1 MFTLIYKLNKNSS
14 FAKIMD
20 WNSAFIDFNEYLLL
34 EKGLSQNTQLAY
46 IRDLNKLRIFAEL
59 HNESNPCL
67 VDKFFMQDF
76 VYDFAKK
83 TKSDKSQARLISS
96 LKAFFN
102 FLQIEDRREDN
113 PVELIES
120 PKIGLR
126 LPDTL
131 SHSEIEKIISTI
143 DLSMPEGTRNRTI
156 IETLYGCGLRV
167 SELVNLK
174 LSDLFFEENFIR
186 VIGKGDKQRLV
197 PISDWTIKYITI
209 YKETVRSN
217 QNIKPKNEDILFL
230 NRRGGKLT
238 REMIFIIVKDA
249 AERAGIC
256 KKVSPHTFRHSFAT
270 VLLKN
275 GADLRS
281 IQQML
286 GHESITTTEI
296 YTHLDKQQL
305 RDAIEKYHP
314 FYRKNLE

>member
-1 MFTLIYKLNKNSS
+1 MN
-14 FAKIMD
+14 
-20 WNSAFIDFNEYLLL
+20 WESAFKDFIEYLLL

-46 IRDLNKLRIFAEL
+46 IRDLNKLKSFAES
-59 HNESNPCL
+59 HEEYNPCS

-83 TKSDKSQARLISS
+83 TKSEKSQARLISS
-96 LKAFFN
+96 LKSFFK
-102 FLQIEDRREDN
+102 FLQIEERREDN
-113 PVELIES
+113 PVELLES
-120 PKIGLR
+120 PKIGIR

-131 SHSEIEKIISTI
+131 SHEEIEKIIASI
-143 DLSMPEGTRNRTI
+143 DVSQPEGTRNRTI

-167 SELVNLK
+167 SELVNLR

-197 PISDWTIKYITI
+197 PISDWTIKYINI
-209 YKETVRSN
+209 YKDTIRSH

-238 REMIFIIVKDA
+238 REMIFIIVKEA
-249 AERAGIC
+249 TERAGIR
-256 KKVSPHTFRHSFAT
+256 KKVSPHTFRHSFAS

-275 GADLRS
+275 GADLHS

-314 FYRKNLE
+314 FYKK

>member
-1 MFTLIYKLNKNSS
+1 MSWESEKRNFQ
-14 FAKIMD
+14 
-20 WNSAFIDFNEYLLL
+20 EYLWL
-34 EKGLSQNTQLAY
+34 EKGLSENTQLAY
-46 IRDLNKLRIFAEL
+46 IRDIEKLQVFAENY
-59 HNESNPCL
+59 NELNPNE
-67 VDKFFMQDF
+67 VDHLFVQNF
-76 VYDFAKK
+76 VYDFAKR
-83 TKSDKSQARLISS
+83 SYSAKSQARLLSS
-96 LKAFFN
+96 LKSFFK
-102 FLQIEDRREDN
+102 FLQLEERREDN
-113 PVELIES
+113 PTELLES

-131 SHSEIEKIISTI
+131 NHEEVKKIIDSI
-143 DLSMPEGTRNRTI
+143 DLSQPEGERNRTI

-167 SELVNLK
+167 SELINLK
-174 LSDLFFEENFIR
+174 LSDMFFEENFIR

-197 PISDWTIKYITI
+197 PVSDRTMQYITVYRDFI
-209 YKETVRSN
+209 RSH
-217 QNIKPKNEDILFL
+217 QEPKPKCEDILFL

-238 REMIFIIVKDA
+238 REMIFIMVRNA
-249 AERAGIC
+249 AEKAGIK

-305 RDAIEKYHP
+305 RDTIEKFHP
-314 FYRKNLE
+314 FYRER

>member
-46 IRDLNKLRIFAEL
+46 IRDLNKLRIFAEQ
-59 HNESNPCL
+59 HNEPNPCL

-126 LPDTL
+126 LPDIL
-131 SHSEIEKIISTI
+131 SHSEVEKIISTI

-275 GADLRS
+275 GANLRS

>member
-1 MFTLIYKLNKNSS
+1 MNWELTIKN
-14 FAKIMD
+14 FK
-20 WNSAFIDFNEYLLL
+20 EYLWL
-34 EKGLSQNTQLAY
+34 EKGLSENTQLAY
-46 IRDLNKLRIFAEL
+46 VRDLNKLHRFAEAHQAL
-59 HNESNPCL
+59 DPHTI
-67 VDKFFMQDF
+67 DKNFIQDF
-76 VYDFAKK
+76 VYDFAKH
-83 TKSDKSQARLISS
+83 SNSAKSQARLISS
-96 LKAFFN
+96 LKSFFK
-102 FLQIEDRREDN
+102 FLQLEDKREDN
-113 PVELIES
+113 PAELLES
-120 PKIGLR
+120 PKIGLY

-131 SHSEIEKIISTI
+131 NHEEVVKIIDSI
-143 DLSMPEGTRNRTI
+143 DLSQPEGERNRTI

-174 LSDLFFEENFIR
+174 LSDLFFEDNFIR
-186 VIGKGDKQRLV
+186 VIGKGSKQRLV

-209 YKETVRSN
+209 YKDTIRLH
-217 QNIKPKNEDILFL
+217 QKPKLKYEDILFL

-238 REMIFIIVKDA
+238 REMIFIIVKNA
-249 AERAGIC
+249 TEKSGI
-256 KKVSPHTFRHSFAT
+256 KKNVSPHTFRHSFAT

-314 FYRKNLE
+314 FYYKGK

>member
-238 REMIFIIVKDA
+238 REMIFIIVKEA

>member
-46 IRDLNKLRIFAEL
+46 IRDLNKLRIFAEQ
-59 HNESNPCL
+59 HNEPNPCL

-76 VYDFAKK
+76 IYDFAKK

-126 LPDTL
+126 LPDIL

>member
-46 IRDLNKLRIFAEL
+46 IRDLNKLRIFAEQ

-76 VYDFAKK
+76 IYDFAKK

-126 LPDTL
+126 LPDIL

>member
-126 LPDTL
+126 LPDIL

>member
-1 MFTLIYKLNKNSS
+1 
-14 FAKIMD
+14 MD

-46 IRDLNKLRIFAEL
+46 IRDLNKLRIFAEQ
-59 HNESNPCL
+59 HNEPNPCL

-76 VYDFAKK
+76 IYDFAKK

-126 LPDTL
+126 LPDIL
-131 SHSEIEKIISTI
+131 SHSEVEKIISTI

-286 GHESITTTEI
+286 GHESISTTEI

>member
-76 VYDFAKK
+76 IYDFAKK
-83 TKSDKSQARLISS
+83 SKSDKSQARLISS

-209 YKETVRSN
+209 YKETVRSH

-238 REMIFIIVKDA
+238 REMIFIIVKEA